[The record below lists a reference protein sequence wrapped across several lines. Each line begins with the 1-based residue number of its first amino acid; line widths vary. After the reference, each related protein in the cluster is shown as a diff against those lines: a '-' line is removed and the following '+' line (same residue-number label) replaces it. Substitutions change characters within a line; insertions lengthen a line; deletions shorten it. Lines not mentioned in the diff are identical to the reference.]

1 MCRQNFR
8 TIFQLFFR
16 LQVEKRPKI
25 GNFHNFWTDGLQRT
39 IMWYPKNAPRVMKF
53 FWGITNSP
61 LKEFWPMVHTSLP
74 YYGNA
79 TSSKTIFGLIFFH
92 FLTFVQN
99 FGHLKCSDLEEILHG
114 SSAWCEVP
122 PIKILSKSVNNKGG
136 NDIIFFSTILEKNFF
151 LLNLG
156 TLNFFGHS
164 MFFP

>member
-1 MCRQNFR
+1 MYVHAE
-8 TIFQLFFR
+8 FFGHISTFC
-16 LQVEKRPKI
+16 LGYMLKEGQKSPNYVF
-25 GNFHNFWTDGLQRT
+25 GYNGLQKILIWHQKKT
-39 IMWYPKNAPRVMKF
+39 LRVMKF

-61 LKEFWPMVHTSLP
+61 LKEFWPMVHTSLL

-122 PIKILSKSVNNKGG
+122 PIKILSKSVNIKGG
-136 NDIIFFSTILEKNFF
+136 NDIIFLDPYSEKTCFF
-151 LLNLG
+151 QI
-156 TLNFFGHS
+156 
-164 MFFP
+164 

>member
-1 MCRQNFR
+1 
-8 TIFQLFFR
+8 
-16 LQVEKRPKI
+16 
-25 GNFHNFWTDGLQRT
+25 
-39 IMWYPKNAPRVMKF
+39 MKF
-53 FWGITNSP
+53 FLGITNSP

-122 PIKILSKSVNNKGG
+122 PIKILSKLVDNKGG
-136 NDIIFFSTILEKNFF
+136 NDIIFSQLYPKKTFF
-151 LLNLG
+151 LNLG